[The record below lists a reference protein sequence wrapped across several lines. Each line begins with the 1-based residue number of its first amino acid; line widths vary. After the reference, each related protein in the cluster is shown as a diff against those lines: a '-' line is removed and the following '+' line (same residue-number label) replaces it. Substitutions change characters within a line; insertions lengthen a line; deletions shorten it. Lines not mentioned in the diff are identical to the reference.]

1 MVAKMSKTVEVTF
14 EIDDDLYEQVKLF
27 CEEHK
32 ITVEEL
38 IIKSIE
44 FYVNPINRPIIERWV
59 EEEKMVL
66 NNDFK

>member
-1 MVAKMSKTVEVTF
+1 MVAKMSKTVVITI
-14 EIDDDLYEQVKLF
+14 EIEDELYKQVKVF

-32 ITVEEL
+32 ITAEEL

-59 EEEKMVL
+59 EEEKRV
-66 NNDFK
+66 